1 MKMLD
6 YDSAVPPISQ
16 VQRLHL
22 ELLRTVQYNE
32 FDGEAIVRDLLAHR
46 GLWISAMGERL
57 PPPID
62 DWLAKRKGQYIDLR
76 RLLYM
81 SGDRWAVDSMIVLTS
96 RDHLDALKARITK
109 HWQVDLLEVVD
120 QEEAAWCMGL
130 YPHEKKNDRVVLYL
144 WWD

>member
-1 MKMLD
+1 VLD
-6 YDSAVPPISQ
+6 YDSASPPISP

-22 ELLRTVQYNE
+22 ELLRTVEYNE

-46 GLWISAMGERL
+46 ELWISAMGERL

-81 SGDRWAVDSMIVLTS
+81 SGDRWAVDSMIVLTT
-96 RDHLDALKARITK
+96 RDHLTALKARIRK
-109 HWQVDLLEVVD
+109 HWKVDLLEVVD
-120 QEEAAWCMGL
+120 EKEVAWCMGL
-130 YPHEKKNDRVVLYL
+130 YPATKENDMVVLYL